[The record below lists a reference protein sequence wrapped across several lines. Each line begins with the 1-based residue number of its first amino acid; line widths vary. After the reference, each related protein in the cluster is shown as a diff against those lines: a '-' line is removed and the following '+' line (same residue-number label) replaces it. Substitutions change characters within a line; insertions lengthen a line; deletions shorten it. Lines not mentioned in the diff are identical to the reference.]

1 MSVHTVPVNV
11 GGGASEHV
19 GVRGCWVHT
28 VLMSQRERVL
38 SADAE
43 SREFENGR
51 K

>member
-19 GVRGCWVHT
+19 GVRGWVHT

-43 SREFENGR
+43 SREFEKGR